1 MPARG
6 RGSASRRSDLPA
18 AHRRAG
24 RRPARPDSPV
34 HLPSTGRGIREPV
47 RNASTDGPRTA
58 VHRPRCRRRR
68 GRRVKVPAGPTHR
81 HCRDVTT
88 TGDCPTIRPHGW
100 LNPVTTPE
108 SEIPATR
115 ESTDLPLRLAAVDD
129 HPYVLK
135 GILWTLRELAPWITV
150 ITTAGSVAEMLDN
163 GGAAA
168 DVVLLD
174 LDLGVP
180 QADEESDPAH
190 NVHTILQAGPQVLIL
205 TAEVRPVPVR
215 RAVAAGAVGL
225 VLKSDPESQ
234 LIQAIRTARTGELAV
249 SSRLAHAL
257 LTDPTLVGH
266 LAPRERQVFEL
277 LAQGVGRYDIGKL
290 LEPPAATSTVDT
302 YLKRAANTYRSLGRP
317 TYNAYETLQHVIQ
330 DGHVGR
336 PHPPPSPTGRNP
348 VESHSRRDTEIAADD
363 S

>member
-1 MPARG
+1 M
-6 RGSASRRSDLPA
+6 
-18 AHRRAG
+18 
-24 RRPARPDSPV
+24 
-34 HLPSTGRGIREPV
+34 
-47 RNASTDGPRTA
+47 
-58 VHRPRCRRRR
+58 
-68 GRRVKVPAGPTHR
+68 
-81 HCRDVTT
+81 
-88 TGDCPTIRPHGW
+88 
-100 LNPVTTPE
+100 TTPE

-129 HPYVLK
+129 HPYLLK
-135 GILWTLRELAPWITV
+135 GILWTLRELTPWITV

-336 PHPPPSPTGRNP
+336 PHPPPSPSGRNP

>member
-1 MPARG
+1 
-6 RGSASRRSDLPA
+6 
-18 AHRRAG
+18 
-24 RRPARPDSPV
+24 
-34 HLPSTGRGIREPV
+34 
-47 RNASTDGPRTA
+47 
-58 VHRPRCRRRR
+58 
-68 GRRVKVPAGPTHR
+68 
-81 HCRDVTT
+81 
-88 TGDCPTIRPHGW
+88 
-100 LNPVTTPE
+100 VTTPDPG
-108 SEIPATR
+108 SPAR
-115 ESTDLPLRLAAVDD
+115 ETSVDLPLCLAAVDD

-150 ITTAGSVAEMLDN
+150 ITTAATVTELLGN

-174 LDLGVP
+174 LDLGVG
-180 QADEESDPAH
+180 QADEESDPTR
-190 NVHTILQAGPQVLIL
+190 NVRTILAAGAQVLIL

-215 RAVAAGAVGL
+215 RAIAAGAVGL

-266 LAPRERQVFEL
+266 LAPREQQVFEL
-277 LAQGVGRYDIGKL
+277 LAQGVGRHDIGKL
-290 LEPPAATSTVDT
+290 LDPPAATSTVDT

-330 DGHVGR
+330 DGHVDRAGR
-336 PHPPPSPTGRNP
+336 EPGS
-348 VESHSRRDTEIAADD
+348 ERRT
-363 S
+363 